1 MSGHICG
8 FSSLVVASHRGFQ
21 PPRNR
26 SAFGILSTARNK
38 RLSLSALNDRGP
50 WASCVRRPGGRRWQ
64 GWSSR
69 SAPRRVGPGDRR
81 AHSHG
86 RALRAAGLARSGALG
101 AVGVG
106 AVLRQEGGRD
116 GARLLALA
124 GVILWWPLSVLT
136 LCLFLF
142 LTCIYLLLQVLVEAC
157 GSRSPARGPCAGS

>member
-1 MSGHICG
+1 MTGALG
-8 FSSLVVASHRGFQ
+8 
-21 PPRNR
+21 PPV
-26 SAFGILSTARNK
+26 S
-38 RLSLSALNDRGP
+38 
-50 WASCVRRPGGRRWQ
+50 GGREE
-64 GWSSR
+64 GGG
-69 SAPRRVGPGDRR
+69 RVGP
-81 AHSHG
+81 AG
-86 RALRAAGLARSGALG
+86 RLLGGWAPGTGVLTVTGGPLALRAAGLARSGALG

-157 GSRSPARGPCAGS
+157 GSHSPARGPCAGS